1 MATLSTE
8 LTQMFGITHPV
19 VCGGMSGV
27 STAPLIIAV
36 ANAGALGFL
45 TALTQPT
52 PEALAAEIG
61 RVKEGTDRPFG
72 VNLTILPTINP
83 APYDEYIDA
92 VISAGVRIVE
102 TAGRSPEPYL
112 PKLKAAGIKVIH
124 KAVAV
129 RHALTAERLGV
140 DAVSI
145 DGFECAGHPGEEDVP
160 GLVLIPTATRRL
172 RIPVIASG
180 GFADGRGLA
189 AALSLGA
196 SGVNMGTRFMVTVE
210 APVHGNVKSQIIAN
224 DERSTAVIFRKF
236 RNTARVARNSISEMI
251 VEIEGRPGSTF
262 ADIADLA
269 SGSRGRA
276 NVLEAGDLEGGLW
289 WASMAQGLIQDVP
302 TCSELVARIV
312 DEAAGILGTL
322 AKHVAV

>member
-1 MATLSTE
+1 
-8 LTQMFGITHPV
+8 
-19 VCGGMSGV
+19 
-27 STAPLIIAV
+27 
-36 ANAGALGFL
+36 
-45 TALTQPT
+45 
-52 PEALAAEIG
+52 
-61 RVKEGTDRPFG
+61 
-72 VNLTILPTINP
+72 
-83 APYDEYIDA
+83 
-92 VISAGVRIVE
+92 
-102 TAGRSPEPYL
+102 
-112 PKLKAAGIKVIH
+112 
-124 KAVAV
+124 
-129 RHALTAERLGV
+129 
-140 DAVSI
+140 
-145 DGFECAGHPGEEDVP
+145 
-160 GLVLIPTATRRL
+160 
-172 RIPVIASG
+172 
-180 GFADGRGLA
+180 
-189 AALSLGA
+189 
-196 SGVNMGTRFMVTVE
+196 MGTRFMVTVE